1 MHILRHY
8 IKLLETTLTGEK
20 KTNPKEKTE
29 LVFVYG
35 SLKAGYHNDRFLQT
49 AKLLGKA
56 ISPPRFALLDL
67 GMFPAA
73 IRGEH
78 ILTGEIYE
86 VDAKTMRNLDRLEG
100 NGRMYQRELCPFRLG
115 GKQVKAWIYV
125 YLHDDGFDP
134 VLEPNH
140 EKHVTW

>member
-1 MHILRHY
+1 MHVFRYY
-8 IKLLETTLTGEK
+8 IELLEK
-20 KTNPKEKTE
+20 KDKIQPKNKTE

-35 SLKAGYHNDRFLQT
+35 SLKAGFHNNRYLAD
-49 AKLLGKA
+49 AKLLGKS

-67 GMFPAA
+67 GAFPAA
-73 IRGEH
+73 IRGDH

-100 NGRMYQRELCPFRLG
+100 NGYLYQRELCPFRIG
-115 GKQVKAWIYV
+115 GKQIKAWIYI
-125 YLHDDGFDP
+125 YLRDDGFDS